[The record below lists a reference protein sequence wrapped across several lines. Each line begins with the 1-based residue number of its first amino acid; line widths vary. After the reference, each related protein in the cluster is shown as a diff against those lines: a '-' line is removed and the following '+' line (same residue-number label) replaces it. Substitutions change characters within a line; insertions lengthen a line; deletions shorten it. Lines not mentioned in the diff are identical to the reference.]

1 MEILVNNINESR
13 NLCPADHFIGTAWS
27 DATTVPEPARHVVF
41 LMNLAFLRI
50 VTGTRCALLSSMKE
64 VAPSPQV
71 IPMIK
76 NKPGL
81 RTSASSLS
89 ILPRF
94 SDMHVASPRHLLPRP
109 SLRKAGGFSLVEVAM
124 ALGLFAFAIIPV
136 IGMMGTGLSV
146 SKDSIESSTL
156 AQIFRQ
162 AEAYAATN
170 TDNAGTLYFTRYGEQ
185 TNLSGAIY
193 QMSFSNATPT
203 DAAAGLLARRLLQT
217 TVVKAAATNV
227 AIPNGT
233 RFLQL
238 SKDPADLRTNNFW

>member
-1 MEILVNNINESR
+1 MNPRSFHWNRMERCRHRPGAV
-13 NLCPADHFIGTAWS
+13 
-27 DATTVPEPARHVVF
+27 RHVVF
-41 LMNLAFLRI
+41 LINIAFLRI
-50 VTGTRCALLSSMKE
+50 VTGARCALLSSIKE

-76 NKPGL
+76 NKPDLGS
-81 RTSASSLS
+81 SASSLS

-109 SLRKAGGFSLVEVAM
+109 SFRKAGGFTLVEVAM

-136 IGMMGTGLSV
+136 IGMMGTGLCV

-156 AQIFRQ
+156 SQIFRQ
-162 AEAYAATN
+162 AEASAATN

-185 TNLSGAIY
+185 LASSSGAIY

-203 DAAAGLLARRLLQT
+203 DAAAGLLARRLVQT

>member
-1 MEILVNNINESR
+1 MHPNEPDQRS
-13 NLCPADHFIGTAWS
+13 
-27 DATTVPEPARHVVF
+27 
-41 LMNLAFLRI
+41 
-50 VTGTRCALLSSMKE
+50 
-64 VAPSPQV
+64 
-71 IPMIK
+71 
-76 NKPGL
+76 
-81 RTSASSLS
+81 
-89 ILPRF
+89 
-94 SDMHVASPRHLLPRP
+94 SPRKTVIVPQGSNLPPVVAYPGHSVSVARQ
-109 SLRKAGGFSLVEVAM
+109 SSGRSGGFSLVEVAM
-124 ALGLFAFAIIPV
+124 ALGLFAFAIIPI

-170 TDNAGTLYFTRYGEQ
+170 TNNTGTLYFSSYGEQ
-185 TNLSGAIY
+185 TNVSGAIY
-193 QMSFSNATPT
+193 RMSFSNVTPT

-238 SKDPADLRTNNFW
+238 SMDPADLRASNFW